1 MQHCAKARW
10 FLVMSNET
18 TEVVSAPLEES
29 AVETETQP
37 DGNLSMSD
45 YVASIMTRGEETE
58 SEAPEGQAE
67 AEEESAEQAAE
78 APEAEEPED
87 VPEESSQE
95 EPPAETSTDVLSK
108 LGINLDDMSEED
120 AKALSKALNASA
132 VKRFGKLTAQKKA
145 LIERNE
151 ELERKVQSAESAPVN
166 ETPSYMQDNA
176 LHKVTSQE
184 EMQKEVDSLNS
195 LIEWAEESMDGE
207 EQYDDEG
214 NEYVAEN
221 DGVKYSKAELKKL
234 RNNARKILRK
244 DVPERQ
250 KWIQEKQQSDQLAV
264 DTFDFLGDK
273 ESPDYAMY
281 LQVKSSPLYAPLL
294 ARMPNANF
302 AIGLMV
308 EGAKTVKSRYEA
320 QDKPKATR
328 KPKAPV
334 ASTEAAVTAKT
345 SPKSQ
350 REKSVQAA
358 RQQFE
363 ESGSMSDYQTY
374 LRLKRET

>member
-10 FLVMSNET
+10 FLVMSEET

-58 SEAPEGQAE
+58 SEAPEGEPE
-67 AEEESAEQAAE
+67 AKEEAAEQAAE

-87 VPEESSQE
+87 VPDEASQE
-95 EPPAETSTDVLSK
+95 ESPAETSTDVLSK

-132 VKRFGKLTAQKKA
+132 VKRFGRLTAQKKA

-151 ELERKVQSAESAPVN
+151 ELERKMQSAESAPVN
-166 ETPSYMQDNA
+166 EAPSYMQDNA
-176 LHKVTSQE
+176 LHKVTTQGE
-184 EMQKEVDSLNS
+184 IDKEVESLNS

-250 KWIQEKQQSDQLAV
+250 EWIKEKQQSDQLAV

-308 EGAKTVKSRYEA
+308 EGAKTVKARYE
-320 QDKPKATR
+320 DNNKPKRAK

-334 ASTEAAVTAKT
+334 ASTEAASGAKT
-345 SPKSQ
+345 TPKSQ

-358 RQQFE
+358 RQRFE